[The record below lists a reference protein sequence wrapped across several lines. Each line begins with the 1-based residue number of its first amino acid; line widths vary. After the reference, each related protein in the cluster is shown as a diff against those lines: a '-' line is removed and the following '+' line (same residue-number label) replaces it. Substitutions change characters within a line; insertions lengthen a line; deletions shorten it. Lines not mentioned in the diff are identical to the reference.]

1 VGAGRPA
8 ARDPF
13 FPLDSEVLISNSL
26 GSVLHHVVIEVS
38 SLERSAA
45 FYDALIAPLG
55 WRRQLNGGEAIGY
68 GIGKPALL
76 ITERPRACNDG
87 ALIALDAPGIA
98 AVKAAWE
105 AGCANGGRSV
115 MAPGESTGHGSG
127 SYSAY
132 LCDPDGQEIEV
143 TVGSD

>member
-1 VGAGRPA
+1 M
-8 ARDPF
+8 DP
-13 FPLDSEVLISNSL
+13 EALISNSL
-26 GSVLHHVVIEVS
+26 ARVLHHVVIEVS

-55 WRRQLNGGEAIGY
+55 WRRHLNGDDAIGY
-68 GIGKPALL
+68 GIGRPVLM
-76 ITERPRACNDG
+76 ITERATACTDG
-87 ALIALDAPGIA
+87 PLIALAAPGIA

-105 AGCANGGRSV
+105 GGCANGGRSV
-115 MAPGESTGHGSG
+115 MAPGGTTGHGSG

-132 LCDPDGQEIEV
+132 LSDPDGQEIEV

>member
-1 VGAGRPA
+1 MGTGRPA

-13 FPLDSEVLISNSL
+13 LPLDPEELISNSL
-26 GSVLHHVVIEVS
+26 GRVLHHVVIEVS

-55 WRRQLNGGEAIGY
+55 WRRHTNGGDAIGY
-68 GIGKPALL
+68 GISRSVLL
-76 ITERPRACNDG
+76 ITERPRACTDG

-98 AVKAAWE
+98 AVKAAWG

-115 MAPGESTGHGSG
+115 FAPGETTGHGSG

-132 LCDPDGQEIEV
+132 LCDPDGQEIEI

>member
-1 VGAGRPA
+1 V
-8 ARDPF
+8 
-13 FPLDSEVLISNSL
+13 I
-26 GSVLHHVVIEVS
+26 HHVVIEVS
-38 SLERSAA
+38 SLGRSAA

-55 WRRQLNGGEAIGY
+55 WRRHVNGDHAIGY
-68 GIGKPALL
+68 GIARPVLL
-76 ITERPRACNDG
+76 ITERARACTDG
-87 ALIALDAPGIA
+87 PLISLDAPGIA
-98 AVKAAWE
+98 AVKASWE

-115 MAPGESTGHGSG
+115 MAPGETTGHGSG